1 MTIYPDG
8 EEVLIVGELACG
20 APLQVRDSNQFEANV
35 NRPATTV
42 LGKDA
47 FPTAWDKAAAL
58 LHSFC
63 TTQSLFDGNKRTG
76 WAACWLF
83 LRLNLAVGPL
93 LGKVDADSSEHLV
106 ERIVSEKV
114 GVPEIADALRSL
126 VVPFLG
132 NAGNL
137 PSGFSVI
144 EILDEGEDYFVGVGK
159 IPDGTQF
166 VYLYL
171 ALSQST
177 PIEMVFTSDQAREGA
192 EELLQYADNPLEKRR
207 IKFKARAIQAHLD
220 VHDWSKYI

>member
-1 MTIYPDG
+1 MTAYPAE

-20 APLQVRDSNQFEANV
+20 FPPQIRDANQFKANV

-42 LGKDA
+42 FGRDA

-93 LGKVDADSSEHLV
+93 LGKVDADASEQLV

-126 VVPFLG
+126 VAPFLG
-132 NAGNL
+132 NAGSL
-137 PSGFSVI
+137 PSGFSVLKI
-144 EILDEGEDYFVGVGK
+144 TDEGEDYFVGVGK
-159 IPDGTQF
+159 TPDGTRF
-166 VYLYL
+166 IYLYL
-171 ALSQST
+171 AVNQNT
-177 PIEMVFTSDQAREGA
+177 PIEMVLTPDQAREAA
-192 EELLQYADNPLEKRR
+192 EELLQYADNPLEKKR

-220 VHDWSKYI
+220 MHDWSRYI